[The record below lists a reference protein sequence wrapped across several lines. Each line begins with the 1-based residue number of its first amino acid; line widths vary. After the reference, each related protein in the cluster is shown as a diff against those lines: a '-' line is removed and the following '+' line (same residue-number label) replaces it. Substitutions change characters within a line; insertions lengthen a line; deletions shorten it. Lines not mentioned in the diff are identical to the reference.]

1 MGKITLMVGGA
12 VLAAAV
18 AACAADYVTDRATA
32 VPGAGVAPARDAP
45 LELGWD
51 NGTRRSG
58 VVWYTGA
65 GAWVGNDF
73 DISTLSTYRGVEKIR
88 FYSRSDWPNSQW
100 DGCRI
105 GIYSFTSVPGSLLW
119 GPRFVIGSGS
129 GNTWCDFSV
138 GWTLPAGPNV
148 LLAAV
153 EQYYNYPNCDP
164 FTVDTN
170 TTFLRHS
177 WHYYGGSWSPLSTG
191 VDPYRNLMLRV
202 VVDNETLAVRPA
214 SVGRVKALYR

>member
-1 MGKITLMVGGA
+1 MRTLFT
-12 VLAAAV
+12 LAAAC
-18 AACAADYVTDRATA
+18 ALCAAAWAVDVVVERATA
-32 VPGAGVAPARDAP
+32 APGAGVAPARDAP

-58 VVWYTGA
+58 VAWFTGA
-65 GAWVGNDF
+65 GVWVGNDF
-73 DISTLSTYRGVEKIR
+73 DIATISTYRGVEKIR

-138 GWTLPAGPNV
+138 GWTLPAGPDAF
-148 LLAAV
+148 LAAV
-153 EQYYNYPNCDP
+153 EQYYNWPNCDA

-170 TTFLRHS
+170 TNFLRHS
-177 WHYYGGSWSPLSTG
+177 WQYYGGNWSLLSPG
-191 VDPYRNLMLRV
+191 VELYRNLMLRV
-202 VVDNETLAVRPA
+202 VVDNETVAVSP
-214 SVGRVKALYR
+214 SSLGRVKALY